1 MNTSELN
8 SFIVILIYGS
18 LVLLSLLKL
27 ANPLQVN
34 KKANFWFGLFLFY
47 GLHSG
52 WMRFYF

>member
-34 KKANFWFGLFLFY
+34 HKARLLKTEEPEKNI
-47 GLHSG
+47 S
-52 WMRFYF
+52 